1 MAPTSTEQAKR
12 RRIDPWVLLYKWMS
26 AKALCKQ
33 PAKAV
38 AAVSIEELRAELARR
53 EAVEED

>member
-1 MAPTSTEQAKR
+1 MALPKTPFCSVG
-12 RRIDPWVLLYKWMS
+12 DPQSNL
-26 AKALCKQ
+26 LCKQ
-33 PAKAV
+33 PAEAV